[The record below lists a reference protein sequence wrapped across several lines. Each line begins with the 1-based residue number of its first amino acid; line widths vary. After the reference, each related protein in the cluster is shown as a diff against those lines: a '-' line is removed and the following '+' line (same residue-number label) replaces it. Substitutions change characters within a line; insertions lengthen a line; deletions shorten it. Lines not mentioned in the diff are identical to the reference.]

1 MTIEEIRKSPKY
13 MLSPTDISEVL
24 GSDPETIRVTARTYP
39 ERIGFPFTFIG
50 NRMKVPRMGF
60 IRWMEGEHH
69 EQ

>member
-1 MTIEEIRKSPKY
+1 MTLSEIRQSPKY